1 LREKNLANFAVKSF
15 KMSIK
20 SSELILN
27 PDGSVYHLNL
37 QPENIA
43 HDIIFVGDQNRVEK
57 ITQFFN
63 SIEFSTQK
71 REFKTQTG
79 VYKGKRITVMST
91 GIGPDNIDI
100 VMNELDAL
108 VNIDLETRIP
118 KVVLTSL
125 NIIRI
130 GTSGSLQ
137 DDIPVDSFVM
147 SKFGLGLDNM
157 LRSYLID
164 DVSNIEIEDAF
175 VNHTN
180 WDLRKGKPYVISCS
194 EKLEKMIESDKI
206 YKGITATAGGFYG
219 PQGRVLRL
227 NIQDESLNSKM
238 DNFKFADN
246 QITNLEMETAAIY
259 GLSALLG
266 HSALSLNAIIANRAN
281 GTFSDDPY
289 KAVDE
294 LIAYTLDKIALG

>member
-1 LREKNLANFAVKSF
+1 
-15 KMSIK
+15 MIQ

-37 QPENIA
+37 KPENIA
-43 HDIIFVGDQNRVEK
+43 NDIIFVGDQNRVEK
-57 ITQFFN
+57 ITQFFD

-79 VYKGKRITVMST
+79 TYKGKRMTIMST

-108 VNIDLETRIP
+108 VNINLETRMP
-118 KVVLTSL
+118 KETLTAL

-137 DDIPVDSFVM
+137 EAIPCDSFVM

-164 DVSNIEIEDAF
+164 GISNLKMEDAF
-175 VNHTN
+175 VKHTN
-180 WDLRKGKPYVISCS
+180 WDLRKGKPYVIACS
-194 EKLEKMIESDKI
+194 ENLEKRIESSKI
-206 YKGITATAGGFYG
+206 HKGITATAGGFYG

-227 NIQDESLNSKM
+227 NIQDEALNSKM
-238 DNFKFADN
+238 DNFQFGDHK
-246 QITNLEMETAAIY
+246 ITNLEMETAAIY

-266 HSALSLNAIIANRAN
+266 HNALSLNAIIANRAT

-289 KAVDE
+289 KAVDA
-294 LIAYTLDKIALG
+294 LIAYTLDRLAQ

>member
-1 LREKNLANFAVKSF
+1 
-15 KMSIK
+15 MIP

-37 QPENIA
+37 KPEHIA
-43 HDIIFVGDQNRVEK
+43 NDIIFVGDQNRVEK
-57 ITQFFN
+57 ITQFFD

-79 VYKGKRITVMST
+79 TYKGKRITVLST

-108 VNIDLETRIP
+108 VNIDLETRKP
-118 KVVLTSL
+118 KQILTSL

-130 GTSGSLQ
+130 GTSGSLHK
-137 DDIPVDSFVM
+137 DIPVDSFVL
-147 SKFGLGLDNM
+147 SKYGLGLDNM

-164 DVSNIEIEDAF
+164 EISNSAMEDSF
-175 VNHTN
+175 VTHTN
-180 WDLRKGKPYVISCS
+180 WDLKKGKPYVIACS
-194 EKLEKMIESDKI
+194 QVLEKRFTNDLMHT
-206 YKGITATAGGFYG
+206 GITATAGGFYG

-227 NIQDESLNSKM
+227 NIQDKALNSKM
-238 DNFKFADN
+238 DSFRYEDQKIA
-246 QITNLEMETAAIY
+246 NLEMETAAIY

-266 HSALSLNAIIANRAN
+266 HNALSLNAIIANRVS
-281 GTFSDDPY
+281 GTFSKDPY

-294 LIAYTLDKIALG
+294 LIAYTLDKMAIN

>member
-1 LREKNLANFAVKSF
+1 
-15 KMSIK
+15 MIK

-37 QPENIA
+37 KPENIA

-57 ITQFFN
+57 ITQNFDK
-63 SIEFSTQK
+63 IEFSTQK

-79 VYKGKRITVMST
+79 IYKGKRITVMST

-108 VNIDLETRIP
+108 VNIDLKTKIP
-118 KVVLTSL
+118 KTTLTSL

-130 GTSGSLQ
+130 GTSGSLHAN
-137 DDIPVDSFVM
+137 IACDSFVM
-147 SKFGLGLDNM
+147 NTFGLGVDNM

-164 DVSNIEIEDAF
+164 DITNKDLEDAF
-175 VNHTN
+175 IKHTD
-180 WDLRKGKPYVISCS
+180 WDYKKGRPYAIACS
-194 EKLEKMIESDKI
+194 KKLEKIIESDKMF
-206 YKGITATAGGFYG
+206 KGITATAGGFYG

-227 NIQDESLNSKM
+227 NIQDEALNSKM
-238 DNFKFADN
+238 DTFEFENNK
-246 QITNLEMETAAIY
+246 ITNLEMENAAIY
-259 GLSALLG
+259 GLGKLLG
-266 HSALSLNAIIANRAN
+266 HECLSLNAIIANRAL
-281 GTFSDDPY
+281 GTFSEDPY

-294 LIAYTLDKIALG
+294 LIAYTLDKLIS

>member
-1 LREKNLANFAVKSF
+1 
-15 KMSIK
+15 MIQ

-37 QPENIA
+37 KPEHIA

-57 ITQFFN
+57 ITQFFD

-79 VYKGKRITVMST
+79 IFKGKRITVMST

-108 VNIDLETRIP
+108 VNIDLETRKP
-118 KVVLTSL
+118 KENLTAL

-137 DDIPVDSFVM
+137 EDIHVDSFVM

-164 DVSNIEIEDAF
+164 NISNIEMEDAF
-175 VNHTN
+175 VKHTD

-194 EKLEKMIESDKI
+194 GKLEKMIENDKI
-206 YKGITATAGGFYG
+206 HKGITATAGGFYG

-238 DNFKFADN
+238 DNFKFGVN
-246 QITNLEMETAAIY
+246 QITKLEMETAAIY

-266 HSALSLNAIIANRAN
+266 HNALSLNAIIANRAD
-281 GTFSDDPY
+281 GTFSSDPY

>member
-1 LREKNLANFAVKSF
+1 
-15 KMSIK
+15 MSEIK

-37 QPENIA
+37 KPEHIA

-57 ITQFFN
+57 ITQFFD

-79 VYKGKRITVMST
+79 TLKRKRITVMST

-108 VNIDLETRIP
+108 VNIDLETRQP
-118 KVVLTSL
+118 KEHLTSL

-137 DDIPVDSFVM
+137 ADIPVDSFVM

-164 DVSNIEIEDAF
+164 SI
-175 VNHTN
+175 
-180 WDLRKGKPYVISCS
+180 S
-194 EKLEKMIESDKI
+194 EKI
-206 YKGITATAGGFYG
+206 
-219 PQGRVLRL
+219 
-227 NIQDESLNSKM
+227 
-238 DNFKFADN
+238 
-246 QITNLEMETAAIY
+246 
-259 GLSALLG
+259 
-266 HSALSLNAIIANRAN
+266 
-281 GTFSDDPY
+281 
-289 KAVDE
+289 
-294 LIAYTLDKIALG
+294 

>member
-1 LREKNLANFAVKSF
+1 MIQN
-15 KMSIK
+15 
-20 SSELILN
+20 SELILN

-37 QPENIA
+37 LPEHIA
-43 HDIIFVGDQNRVEK
+43 NDIIFVGDQNRVEK
-57 ITQFFN
+57 ITQFFD
-63 SIEFSTQK
+63 SIEYSTQK

-79 VYKGKRITVMST
+79 IYKGKRISVMST

-100 VMNELDAL
+100 VVNELDAL
-108 VNIDLETRIP
+108 VNIDLKTRQP
-118 KVVLTSL
+118 KEELTSL

-137 DDIPVDSFVM
+137 ADIPVDSFVM

-164 DVSNIEIEDAF
+164 EVSNAAIEDAF
-175 VNHTN
+175 IHHTN
-180 WDLRKGKPYVISCS
+180 WDIKKGRPYAIACS
-194 EKLEKMIESDKI
+194 EALEKIIESDKI
-206 YKGITATAGGFYG
+206 FKGITATAGGFYG

-227 NIQDESLNSKM
+227 NIQDEELNSKM
-238 DNFKFADN
+238 DNFSFNDER
-246 QITNLEMETAAIY
+246 ITNLEMETAAIY

-266 HSALSLNAIIANRAN
+266 HKALSLNAIIANRATR
-281 GTFSDDPY
+281 TFSEDPY

-294 LIAYTLDKIALG
+294 LITYTLNKLAQQ

>member
-1 LREKNLANFAVKSF
+1 
-15 KMSIK
+15 MIQ

-37 QPENIA
+37 LPEHIA

-57 ITQFFN
+57 ITKNFS
-63 SIEFSTQK
+63 SIEFSQQK

-79 VYKGKRITVMST
+79 IYKGKRITVMST

-108 VNIDLETRIP
+108 VNIDLKTRKP
-118 KVVLTSL
+118 KKTLTSL

-137 DDIPVDSFVM
+137 ADIPCDSFVM

-157 LRSYLID
+157 LRSYLIEEVSHTD
-164 DVSNIEIEDAF
+164 IEKAFIKHTDWDVK
-175 VNHTN
+175 
-180 WDLRKGKPYVISCS
+180 KGKPYVIECS
-194 EKLEKMIESDKI
+194 STLEKVIESDKMH
-206 YKGITATAGGFYG
+206 KGITATAGGFYG

-227 NIQDESLNSKM
+227 EIQDADLNSKM
-238 DNFKFADN
+238 DNFTFNDN
-246 QITNLEMETAAIY
+246 RITNLEMETAAIY
-259 GLSALLG
+259 GLGKLLG
-266 HSALSLNAIIANRAN
+266 HECLSLNAIIANRAS
-281 GTFSDDPY
+281 GTFSEDPY

-294 LIAYTLDKIALG
+294 LIAYTLDKLAK